1 MGGQGKD
8 NAYNTCNPIA
18 ATTFITGVIMG
29 TVMTLVIKVLYETY
43 SLNSIGQIVPF
54 EKPLTT
60 TLAMFLGMSC
70 ALPLHFVHQYFL
82 VKKEDRNVDFPLW
95 VYVLFLVP
103 SIFDLIGTAFAKV
116 GLLYVTVSVFQLLRA
131 TMLIFT
137 VVAKYF
143 VFNDVITKYMWTGV
157 AINTVAMVLVGSTA
171 LFMPAD
177 IGNKSGREPIWGV
190 LFILCSCATNAM
202 QYVVEEK
209 FLQIKV
215 NGNTPPPLLVVGM
228 EGFYGSIM
236 MVGVLYG
243 ALKLPGEDP
252 SCDCFENVFD
262 SWTMYQNS
270 ELARWML
277 WGFIISVGLY
287 NIFCIF
293 VTKFLSAIWHS
304 ILDNFRPGSVWG
316 SDLLLY
322 IATRGRFGEAW
333 FWGSWFELAG
343 MLILFSGTAVYSGY
357 LRIPLESYQES
368 YLEMEANTREGG
380 EKEDEVG
387 LMISQSPAA
396 LRKSPAARDSMAKS
410 PRFLKPPKQSQRAP
424 PAYGSINQP
433 DSLGQSLLEQN
444 PTSAV

>member
-1 MGGQGKD
+1 
-8 NAYNTCNPIA
+8 
-18 ATTFITGVIMG
+18 
-29 TVMTLVIKVLYETY
+29 
-43 SLNSIGQIVPF
+43 
-54 EKPLTT
+54 
-60 TLAMFLGMSC
+60 
-70 ALPLHFVHQYFL
+70 
-82 VKKEDRNVDFPLW
+82 
-95 VYVLFLVP
+95 
-103 SIFDLIGTAFAKV
+103 
-116 GLLYVTVSVFQLLRA
+116 
-131 TMLIFT
+131 MLIFT

-293 VTKFLSAIWHS
+293 VTKFLRSADIA
-304 ILDNFRPGSVWG
+304 LFFFLLFFFFFLVFFFFRPPPPVLSPHSPPNLQRHLAFNPRQLPSRLCMGERSPSVHRHSRPLW
-316 SDLLLY
+316 
-322 IATRGRFGEAW
+322 RG
-333 FWGSWFELAG
+333 L
-343 MLILFSGTAVYSGY
+343 V
-357 LRIPLESYQES
+357 
-368 YLEMEANTREGG
+368 
-380 EKEDEVG
+380 
-387 LMISQSPAA
+387 
-396 LRKSPAARDSMAKS
+396 
-410 PRFLKPPKQSQRAP
+410 
-424 PAYGSINQP
+424 
-433 DSLGQSLLEQN
+433 LG
-444 PTSAV
+444 VVV